1 MRSVAVFCGANHGNR
16 AAYRDAAVDLG
27 RALVERNISL
37 VYGGGNIG
45 LMGDIASATLAFG
58 GRVIGVIPDFMVE
71 RELAHE
77 GLTELVVVDSMHTRK
92 AKMAELAQGFIAM
105 PGGIGTFDELFE
117 ILTCAKLGILPYPV
131 GFLDVENYFDPFRD
145 LWKRVDKGGFLH
157 AQTRAPIIS
166 GSISELLD
174 VMAAQQ
180 PASANSLIKP

>member
-1 MRSVAVFCGANHGNR
+1 MKSVAVFCGANHGNR
-16 AAYRDAAVDLG
+16 VAYRDAAVDLG
-27 RALVERNISL
+27 RALVERNITL

-58 GRVIGVIPDFMVE
+58 GRVIGVIPDFMVG

-92 AKMAELAQGFIAM
+92 SKMAELAQGFIAM

-117 ILTCAKLGILPYPV
+117 ILTWAQLGIHPYPV
-131 GFLDVENYFDPFRD
+131 GLLDVDSYFDPFRA
-145 LWKRVDKGGFLH
+145 LWKRAEKDGFLH

-166 GSISELLD
+166 SSISELLD
-174 VMAAQQ
+174 AMAARQ
-180 PASANSLIKP
+180 PAGTDSRIKP